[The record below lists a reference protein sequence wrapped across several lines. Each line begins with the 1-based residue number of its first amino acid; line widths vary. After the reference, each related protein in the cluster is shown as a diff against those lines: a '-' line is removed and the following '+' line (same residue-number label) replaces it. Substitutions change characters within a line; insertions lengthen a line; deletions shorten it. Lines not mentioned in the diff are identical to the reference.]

1 MGFTLFQRD
10 HCPLCDQALDLL
22 ARARLPDFET
32 VWIDDEPVL
41 EAAYGT
47 RVPVLRCDADGRELD
62 WPFSVAA
69 LQAFLAG

>member
-1 MGFTLFQRD
+1 MT
-10 HCPLCDQALDLL
+10 
-22 ARARLPDFET
+22 T

-69 LQAFLAG
+69 LQAFLTG

>member
-22 ARARLPDFET
+22 AQARLPEFET
-32 VWIDDEPVL
+32 VWVDDDAVL

-69 LQAFLAG
+69 LQAFLSG